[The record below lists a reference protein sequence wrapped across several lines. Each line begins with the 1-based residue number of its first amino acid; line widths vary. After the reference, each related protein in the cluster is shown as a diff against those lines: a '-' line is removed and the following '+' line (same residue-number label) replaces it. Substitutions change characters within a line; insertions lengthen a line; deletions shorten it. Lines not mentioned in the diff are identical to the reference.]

1 MAAILLRSPYYET
14 KSEAYDAV
22 NSLVAKSATL
32 ELSVDGTVISEMS
45 KDTVL
50 SGTSGQE
57 TGTVSFEIAD
67 LCRDYLDIT
76 FNNSYAS
83 QTIAIT
89 GTLTFK
95 SATID
100 DINTGGAVSNMGSY
114 SIGPHTGLDGYYEF
128 MEGLG
133 TGQNSA
139 KTIATN
145 DLLVDTTVTTTR
157 INPPSS
163 GNSVQLYYPENTA
176 GVIPYWSGS
185 AIVYDTFSASD
196 TTKTIISTVF
206 KINRVCNKHTAY
218 KVTFVN
224 KYGALQDFY
233 FNGKTTEN
241 IKVNKTTFK
250 RNIANSSFEYN
261 KQKHSIKQFNALAN
275 ETLILNTPPMSYDS
289 VNQSIKQLLVSE
301 QVWIRKVEGGSEQ
314 TVPINITDTQQTF
327 KTGVNDKIVQYTITA
342 EYAFDMISNIR

>member
-14 KSEAYDAV
+14 HSQAYV
-22 NSLVAKSATL
+22 SPNVAKSATL
-32 ELSVDGTVISEMS
+32 TLSVNGTQISSMS

-57 TGTVSFEIAD
+57 TGTVAFEIAD
-67 LCRDYLDIT
+67 LCRDYLDVT
-76 FNNSYAS
+76 FNNSYTS
-83 QTIAIT
+83 QSIAIT

-95 SATID
+95 SETID
-100 DINTGGAVSNMGSY
+100 DINTGTSAVTVGTPI
-114 SIGPHTGLDGYYEF
+114 SINHIGLDGYYEF

-139 KTIATN
+139 KTVATN
-145 DLLVDTTVTTTR
+145 DVLQDNT
-157 INPPSS
+157 
-163 GNSVQLYYPENTA
+163 QLYYPDNTA
-176 GVIPYWSGS
+176 GVIPYWDGT
-185 AIVYDTFSASD
+185 AIVYDTFSASAIAH
-196 TTKTIISTVF
+196 TTISTAF
-206 KINRVCNKHTAY
+206 TINRVCNKHTAY

-241 IKVNKTTFK
+241 INVSKTTFK

-261 KQKHSIKQFNALAN
+261 KQKHSIKQFNTLAN
-275 ETLILNTPPMSYDS
+275 ETLILNTPPMSYDN
-289 VNQSIKQLLVSE
+289 VNEAIKQLLVSE
-301 QVWIRKVEGGSEQ
+301 QVWIRKEEGGSEQ
-314 TVPINITDTQQTF
+314 TIPINITDTQQTF
-327 KTGVNDKIVQYTITA
+327 KTGVNDKVVQYTITA

>member
-133 TGQNSA
+133 IGNTPPNSA
-139 KTIATN
+139 KIVA
-145 DLLVDTTVTTTR
+145 
-157 INPPSS
+157 SS
-163 GNSVQLYYPENTA
+163 EVLQDNTQLYYPDNTA
-176 GVIPYWSGS
+176 GIIPYWSGS
-185 AIVYDTFSASD
+185 AIVYDTFSASA
-196 TTKTIISTVF
+196 TTHITQSTTF
-206 KINRVCNKHTAY
+206 NINRVCNKHTAY

-261 KQKHSIKQFNALAN
+261 KQKHSIKKFNTLDN

>member
-1 MAAILLRSPYYET
+1 MATILLRSPYYET

-32 ELSVDGTVISEMS
+32 TLSVDGTQISEMS

-50 SGTSGQE
+50 SGTPGQE
-57 TGTVSFEIAD
+57 TGTVAFEIAD

-76 FNNSYAS
+76 FNNSYTS
-83 QTIAIT
+83 QTILIE
-89 GTLTFK
+89 GNIQFK

-114 SIGPHTGLDGYYEF
+114 SIGPHRGLDGFYEF

-133 TGQNSA
+133 TGNTPPNSA
-139 KTIATN
+139 KTIA
-145 DLLVDTTVTTTR
+145 VTQDEILQDNT
-157 INPPSS
+157 
-163 GNSVQLYYPENTA
+163 QLYYPDNTA
-176 GVIPYWSGS
+176 GVIPYFDRNTS
-185 AIVYDTFSASD
+185 AIVYDTFSASAISK
-196 TTKTIISTVF
+196 TTLSTTF
-206 KINRVCNKHTAY
+206 TINRVCNKHTAY

-241 IKVNKTTFK
+241 INVSKTTFK
-250 RNIANSSFEYN
+250 RNIANSSFEYD
-261 KQKHSIKQFNALAN
+261 KQKHSIRQFNTLAN
-275 ETLILNTPPMSYDS
+275 ETLILNTPPMSYDN
-289 VNQSIKQLLVSE
+289 VNEAIKQLLVSE
-301 QVWIRKVEGGSEQ
+301 QVWIRKEEGGSEQ
-314 TVPINITDTQQTF
+314 TIPINITDTQQTF
-327 KTGVNDKIVQYTITA
+327 KTGVNDKVVQYTITA